1 MCGGGARGLAGQ
13 PQLRVDVRAAAPNCA
28 GAQLQPLGDLLV
40 AHALATKLEHLA
52 LAVAQLADVA
62 GVGPCELV
70 LAQERTHV

>member
-1 MCGGGARGLAGQ
+1 V
-13 PQLRVDVRAAAPNCA
+13 RVLSYSRSAICSF
-28 GAQLQPLGDLLV
+28 